1 MNLRKLFLSPT
12 SPYRGKPFWA
22 WNGPLEAEELRRQ
35 IRVFR
40 DMGLGGGFMH
50 SRVGLATPYL
60 SEEWFDLIRACADE
74 ARKNDMEAWL
84 YDEDRWPSGAAGG
97 LVTKD
102 PEYQQRFLRLSIA
115 DPKSFNPEGD
125 ELGIFLASVKG
136 NTATSVRQVEAS
148 ELADAM
154 DGERVLAFRRVLA
167 DPSPWYNDQTYL
179 DTISEKAVAR
189 FVEVTH
195 EAYARAVGEDF
206 GPVIP
211 GIFTDEPNYGH
222 KAMRRDGGD
231 TQWTD
236 TLPQV
241 FKERYGY
248 DLIPH
253 LPELF
258 FKIGD
263 AEFSKVRRDYYDCMT
278 YMFTRGF
285 GKMIFDWCAENGLL
299 YTGHV
304 LAEENLRSQTSVVGS
319 AMRFYEFMQAPGID
333 ILRGETLTR
342 EGGTPRE
349 HATAKQCSSVLDQ
362 FGHKWML
369 SELYGCTGW
378 HFNFAEHKAVG
389 DWQAALGVNLRCQ
402 HLSWYTMLGEAKRDY
417 PASISFQSAWWRDY
431 PLVEDYFARVN
442 VMMTQGKAVRGVAVI
457 HPIESAWGL
466 FYNGVREPLDQLNSQ
481 FMAVQDML
489 LEEHFDFDYVD
500 EDILSR
506 HGAVEDSML
515 RVAKAKY
522 SAVVVPPMITM
533 CESTRKILADF
544 LAAGGALIFVEPTP
558 GLVDAEPSD
567 GAKDLAAKAVRVPL
581 ERGALVDALS
591 GVGGIQRVSI
601 TTEDGKEF
609 NPSLY
614 MLRHDPDT
622 GRYLVFICH
631 TLQDESSGA
640 LTVKMPGKGQA
651 QEWDPQTG
659 EVFLADAEET
669 NDGVLIHTHLP
680 GYGSRVFMVDPT
692 SDPDLKPRKKYSE
705 VRREKI
711 ELDRWPI
718 LRDEP
723 NAFPLDVAEYSISDK
738 PAARSTDGGEWQGPL
753 EILKLDQAVRD
764 TAGLRHRGGR
774 MVQPWAQTTPPEAK
788 VLPVSLRY
796 HFNAEVIPDGPCHL
810 AIEEPE
816 KYQIT
821 LNGHELEA
829 DEDEGWWI
837 DNSFRRIR
845 VAPWLVKKGENELIL
860 RTDYGPTHGLEAL
873 YITGEFG
880 FRWDGTRAVITELP
894 RTLALGDWGPQGF
907 ACYSSAISYVT
918 DIQPSIS
925 DGQRLFLELP
935 AWEGVL
941 VKVRVNGELMKAI
954 AWPPYEID
962 VTDAL
967 RPGDNRLEIEVMSS
981 RRNLLGP
988 LHLTEK
994 YPPWTGSGQFYTTG
1008 DEWTDDY
1015 VSIPYGL
1022 MEAPVLSIRE

>member
-1 MNLRKLFLSPT
+1 MDLRELFLSPP
-12 SPYRGKPFWA
+12 SSYRGKPFWA
-22 WNGPLEAEELRRQ
+22 WNGPLEAQELRRQ
-35 IRVFR
+35 IRVFK

-102 PEYQQRFLRLSIA
+102 PEYRQRYLRVTVA
-115 DPKSFNPEGD
+115 DPKSFSPAGD
-125 ELGIFLASVKG
+125 ELGIFLASLER
-136 NTATSVRQVEAS
+136 NTAADVRQVKAS
-148 ELADAM
+148 ELAGAK

-179 DTISEKAVAR
+179 DTLSEKATAR
-189 FVEVTH
+189 FIEVTH
-195 EAYARAVGEDF
+195 DAYARSVGEDF

-211 GIFTDEPNYGH
+211 GIFTDEPNH
-222 KAMRRDGGD
+222 GGLSLREGGGNAP
-231 TQWTD
+231 WTD
-236 TLPQV
+236 SLPQV
-241 FKERYGY
+241 FKDRYGY

-253 LPELF
+253 LPEIF

-263 AEFSKVRRDYYDCMT
+263 ADFSKVRRDYHDCLA
-278 YMFTRGF
+278 YMFSRNF
-285 GKMIFDWCAENGLL
+285 GEQTFKWCEEHGLL
-299 YTGHV
+299 FTGHV
-304 LAEENLRSQTSVVGS
+304 LAEESLRSQTSVVGS

-333 ILRGETLTR
+333 ILRGEILTR
-342 EGGTPRE
+342 EGGTPPE
-349 HATAKQCSSVLDQ
+349 YATAKQCSSVLDQ
-362 FGHKWML
+362 FGRKWML

-431 PLVEDYFARVN
+431 PIVEDYFARVH
-442 VMMTQGKAVRGVAVI
+442 VMMTQGKAVRDVAVI
-457 HPIESAWGL
+457 HPIESAWGV
-466 FYNGVREPLDQLNSQ
+466 FYAGAREPVDQLNNQ
-481 FMAVQDML
+481 FMTVQNLL

-506 HGAVEDSML
+506 HGVVEGQGRTQGSPL

-522 SAVVVPPMITM
+522 RAVVVPPMLTM
-533 CESTRKILADF
+533 RESTRKILADF
-544 LAAGGALIFVEPTP
+544 LSAGGDLIFVDPVP
-558 GLVDAEPSD
+558 DLIDAETSD
-567 GAKDLAAKAVRVPL
+567 GAKELAAKAVRVPL

-591 GVGGIQRVSI
+591 GVSGIKRVSI

-609 NPSLY
+609 NQSLY
-614 MLRHDPDT
+614 MLRYDPDA

-631 TLQDESSGA
+631 TRQEEPSGS
-640 LTVKMPGKGQA
+640 LIVKMPGEGQA
-651 QEWDPQTG
+651 QEWDAQTG
-659 EVFLADAEET
+659 EIFLADAEET
-669 NDGVLIHTHLP
+669 GDGTLIHTHLP
-680 GYGSRVFMVDPT
+680 GCGSRIFVLDPAPGPSLET
-692 SDPDLKPRKKYSE
+692 RKKYTE

-723 NAFPLDVAEYSISDK
+723 NAFPLDVAEYSI
-738 PAARSTDGGEWQGPL
+738 DGGEWKGPL

-764 TAGLRHRGGR
+764 AAGLRHRGGR

-796 HFNAEVIPDGPCHL
+796 HFNVEVMPDGPCHL
-810 AIEEPE
+810 VIEEPE

-821 LNGHELEA
+821 LNGHELKA

-845 VAPWLVKKGENELIL
+845 VAPWLLRKGENELIL
-860 RTDYGPTHGLEAL
+860 KTDYSPTHGFEAL
-873 YITGEFG
+873 YFTGEFG
-880 FRWDGTRAVITELP
+880 FRWDGTRAVVTELP
-894 RTLALGDWGPQGF
+894 GTLALGDWVTQGF
-907 ACYSSAISYVT
+907 ACYSSAISYAT
-918 DIQPSIS
+918 DIQPIANES
-925 DGQRLFLELP
+925 QRLFLELP

-941 VKVRVNGELMKAI
+941 VKVRLNGQQVGAI
-954 AWPPYEID
+954 AWPPYEVDI
-962 VTDAL
+962 TDAL

-1008 DEWTDDY
+1008 DQWTDDY

-1022 MEAPVLSIRE
+1022 MESPVLSVRE

>member
-1 MNLRKLFLSPT
+1 MNLRELFLSPT

-35 IRVFR
+35 IRVFKR
-40 DMGLGGGFMH
+40 MGLGGGFMH

-102 PEYQQRFLRLSIA
+102 PEYRQRYLRMTIA
-115 DPKSFNPEGD
+115 DPKSFKPAGD
-125 ELGIFLASVKG
+125 EFGIFLASVEG
-136 NTATSVRQVEAS
+136 NTASGVRQVKAS
-148 ELADAM
+148 ELSEAK
-154 DGERVLAFRRVLA
+154 DGEWVLAFRRVLA

-179 DTISEKAVAR
+179 DTLSPEAVAK
-189 FVEVTH
+189 FIQVTH
-195 EAYARAVGEDF
+195 DAYARSVGEDF
-206 GPVIP
+206 GPVMP
-211 GIFTDEPNYGH
+211 GIFTDEPNH
-222 KAMRRDGGD
+222 GGLSLREGRGNAP
-231 TQWTD
+231 WTD
-236 TLPQV
+236 SLPQV
-241 FKERYGY
+241 FRDRYSY

-253 LPELF
+253 LPEIF

-263 AEFSKVRRDYYDCMT
+263 ADFSKVRRDYHDCLA
-278 YMFTRGF
+278 YMFSRNF
-285 GKMIFDWCAENGLL
+285 GEQIFKWCEEHGLL
-299 YTGHV
+299 FTGHV

-333 ILRGETLTR
+333 ILRGEILTR
-342 EGGTPRE
+342 EGGTSPE
-349 HATAKQCSSVLDQ
+349 YSTAKQCSSVLDQ
-362 FGHKWML
+362 FGRKWLL

-431 PLVEDYFARVN
+431 PVVEDYFARVH
-442 VMMTQGKAVRGVAVI
+442 VMMTQGKAVRDVAVI
-457 HPIESAWGL
+457 HPIESAWGV
-466 FYNGVREPLDQLNSQ
+466 FYGGAREPLDRLNSQ
-481 FMAVQDML
+481 FMTVQDWL

-506 HGAVEDSML
+506 HGSVEDGKL

-522 SAVVVPPMITM
+522 RAVVVPPMLTM
-533 CESTRKILADF
+533 RESTRKILAEF
-544 LAAGGALIFVEPTP
+544 LDAGGDLIFVDQVPDF
-558 GLVDAEPSD
+558 VDAEPSG
-567 GAKDLAAKAVRVPL
+567 GAKELAAKAVRVPL
-581 ERGALVDALS
+581 DRGALVDALS
-591 GVGGIQRVSI
+591 GVSGIQRVSI
-601 TTEDGKEF
+601 TTEDGGEF
-609 NPSLY
+609 NQSLY
-614 MLRHDPDT
+614 MLRHDLDT
-622 GRYLVFICH
+622 GRYVVFICH
-631 TLQDESSGA
+631 TRQDESSGS
-640 LTVKMPGKGQA
+640 LIVRMPGEGQV

-659 EVFLADAEET
+659 EIFLADAEET
-669 NDGVLIHTHLP
+669 SDGVLIRTHLP
-680 GYGSRVFMVDPT
+680 GCGSRTFVVDPT
-692 SDPDLKPRKKYSE
+692 PDPGLKTRKTYTQ
-705 VRREKI
+705 VQREEI

-723 NAFPLDVAEYSISDK
+723 NAFPLDVAEYSI
-738 PAARSTDGGEWQGPL
+738 DGGGWRGPL
-753 EILKLDQAVRD
+753 EILKLDRVVRD
-764 TAGLRHRGGR
+764 AAGLRHRGGQ

-788 VLPVSLRY
+788 VVPVSLRY
-796 HFNAEVIPDGPCHL
+796 HFNVEAIPDGPCHL
-810 AIEEPE
+810 VMEEPE
-816 KYQIT
+816 KYQII
-821 LNGHELEA
+821 LNGHELKA

-845 VAPWLVKKGENELIL
+845 VAPWLLKKGANELVL
-860 RTDYGPTHGLEAL
+860 KTDYRPTHGFESL
-873 YITGEFG
+873 YFTGEFG
-880 FRWDGTRAVITELP
+880 FRWDGTRAVIAELP
-894 RTLALGDWGPQGF
+894 RTLALGDWVTQGF

-918 DIQPSIS
+918 DIQPKLD

-941 VKVRVNGELMKAI
+941 VKVRLDGQPVGAI
-954 AWPPYEID
+954 AWPRYEID
-962 VTDAL
+962 ITDAL
-967 RPGDNRLEIEVMSS
+967 RPGSNRLEIEVMSS

-1008 DEWTDDY
+1008 DQWTDDY

-1022 MEAPVLSIRE
+1022 MEAPVLSVRE